1 MAKFYRPKPERAPRT
16 HNAMTVLIFCLVL
29 TVVDFATTL
38 LLTIP
43 CIRSLYARQN
53 NVDYS
58 IYLLETEITA
68 LQQQNAAI
76 EKELRLLKQ
85 DIVII
90 ENVTQGKDYIP
101 AKE

>member
-16 HNAMTVLIFCLVL
+16 HNVMTVFTVCLIL

-58 IYLLETEITA
+58 IYLAETQITA
-68 LQQQNAAI
+68 LQQQNAAL

-85 DIVII
+85 DIVILMDI
-90 ENVTQGKDYIP
+90 THGKDYVP
-101 AKE
+101 VKE

>member
-1 MAKFYRPKPERAPRT
+1 MAKFYGRSVEHASRTKSIRAILL
-16 HNAMTVLIFCLVL
+16 MC
-29 TVVDFATTL
+29 L
-38 LLTIP
+38 LLTFVDLLSMFLLIVP

-53 NVDYS
+53 NVDYNL
-58 IYLLETEITA
+58 YLQQTQITV
-68 LQQQNAAI
+68 LQQQNAAL

-85 DIVII
+85 DIVIV